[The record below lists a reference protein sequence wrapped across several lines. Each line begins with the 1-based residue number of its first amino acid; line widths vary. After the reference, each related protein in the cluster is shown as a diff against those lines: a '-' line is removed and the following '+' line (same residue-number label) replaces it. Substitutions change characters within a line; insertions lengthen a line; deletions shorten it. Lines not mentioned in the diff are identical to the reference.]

1 MTVDGTVA
9 PGFDAVRAACLAN
22 FAENDEVGAGVA
34 VYVDGVKKVDIW
46 HGQARP
52 ETDWG
57 PDTLAP
63 CLSLAKAILA
73 TAVAML
79 AERGQLS
86 MSDPVARYWPQFA
99 AAGKQSITI
108 EQLITHTAG
117 LAWFE
122 NYEDVVSYDD
132 PASFNDTEAIVDRLA
147 AAPPLWEPGS
157 RFGSHSITIGWL
169 LGTLIERVSGS
180 PVGEFVDREIATP
193 LDGQIWMGLPGSE
206 HARAADLIPDPFQ
219 DSDELAAKIN
229 HQTPAGRALLLGPKL
244 RLGTAISAATNDAA
258 YRSVAVPAANTFTDA
273 RTLARLYSMLAS
285 SRPDVALLDHGTVR
299 RHTDVVLEGRD
310 AIFGVRQRF
319 GMGFLRPTEDVPLA
333 PSDGAFGFPGQGG
346 QLAFGDFDHGLG
358 FAYLPNRAV
367 MNQGADRRSDAL
379 LKATYTCL

>member
-1 MTVDGTVA
+1 MDGTVA
-9 PGFDAVRAACLAN
+9 AGFEAVGATFATN
-22 FAENDEVGAGVA
+22 FAENGEVGASVA
-34 VYVDGVKKVDIW
+34 VYVCGAKKVDIW
-46 HGQARP
+46 HGEARA
-52 ETDWG
+52 EIDWG
-57 PDTLAP
+57 ADTLAP

-79 AERGQLS
+79 AERRQLS

-122 NYEDVVSYDD
+122 NYEEVVSYDD
-132 PASFNDTEAIVDRLA
+132 PASFNHTDAIVDRLA

-157 RFGSHSITIGWL
+157 QIGSHSITIGWL
-169 LGTLIERVSGS
+169 LGTLIERVSGC
-180 PVGEFVDREIATP
+180 PVGEFVAHEIAAP
-193 LDGQIWMGLPGSE
+193 LGGQIWMGLPASE

-219 DSDELAAKIN
+219 DSDELAARIN
-229 HQTPAGRALLLGPKL
+229 IETPAGRALLLGPKL
-244 RLGTAISAATNDAA
+244 RLGTAISGATNDAT
-258 YRSVAVPAANTFTDA
+258 YRTVAVPAANTFTDA
-273 RTLARLYSMLAS
+273 RTLAHLYSVLAS
-285 SRPDVALLDHGTVR
+285 PRPDVRLLDQETVR
-299 RHTDVVLEGRD
+299 RHTDVVCEGRD

-333 PSDGAFGFPGQGG
+333 PSNGAFGFPGQGG

-367 MNQGADRRSDAL
+367 MSQGADRRSDAL
-379 LKATYTCL
+379 LKATYSCL